1 MIKLRFCCR
10 IIPGRGKE
18 ESEQGGELNHRGR
31 LGGAEKGGNVGDGC
45 VVELLQP
52 MWGWHTG
59 YPHLQVVK
67 ERWLLG
73 FMIG

>member
-52 MWGWHTG
+52 MWGWPVFPTG
-59 YPHLQVVK
+59 QADGRPAYRP
-67 ERWLLG
+67 
-73 FMIG
+73 